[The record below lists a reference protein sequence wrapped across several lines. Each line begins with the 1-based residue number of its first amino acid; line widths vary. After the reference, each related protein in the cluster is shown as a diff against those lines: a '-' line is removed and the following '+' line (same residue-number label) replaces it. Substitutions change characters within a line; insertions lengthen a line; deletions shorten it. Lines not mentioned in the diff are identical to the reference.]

1 MSPGFSVI
9 LRQGPCMAFATW
21 TGAAWSL
28 FLVDTDAGLCEE
40 RESFSSFTEA
50 RRSLES
56 GAHRWPDAE
65 A

>member
-21 TGAAWSL
+21 TGATWRL
-28 FLVDTDAGLCEE
+28 FLFDTDAIRCEDCGDYA
-40 RESFSSFTEA
+40 SFTEA
-50 RRSLES
+50 AQTAARHRRP
-56 GAHRWPDAE
+56 HVE